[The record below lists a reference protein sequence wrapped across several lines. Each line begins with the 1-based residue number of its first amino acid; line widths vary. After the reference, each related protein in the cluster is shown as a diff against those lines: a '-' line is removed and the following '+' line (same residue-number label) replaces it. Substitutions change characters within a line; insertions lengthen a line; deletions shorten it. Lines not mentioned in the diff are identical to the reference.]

1 MNPLYNSRQRK
12 IYSDYN
18 SWSSEK
24 LTEILKNR
32 DNFNGDIIGII
43 ADILKER
50 NVTLAGSFDAPPD
63 TYSKEKSVSEKEYY
77 YEQKRRNEKES
88 KSGKFITELS
98 EKPNE
103 ELTGIITRYS
113 FYEQEMVEAALIVA
127 VERGVISYDLKELLL
142 KQITDNLSRHWDR
155 RSRFAWE
162 SDNAFMDLVSVYSDE
177 EIYGIIDN
185 PKDMVIDV
193 YHAVILTALYRELIS
208 NDDFKEYFKG
218 AKSALTTDF
227 ERSWDDFSERFDI
240 PETHEDSLDDEAVS
254 AEAAKFRKCPECGEL
269 VDSELTV
276 CWKCQAEIPE
286 SAMIPDIKEMRREI
300 ISEKRGIAIHPLLGL
315 IMIPLLVFGGAL
327 LKGWVRHGDP
337 FHHKYSLIVFGVV
350 LFVMLLWSLDKY
362 YKIMKD

>member
-50 NVTLAGSFDAPPD
+50 NVNLPGSFDPPPD
-63 TYSKEKSVSEKEYY
+63 TFSKEKSISEKEYY

-88 KSGKFITELS
+88 KSGKFIAELR
-98 EKPNE
+98 EKPKE

-162 SDNAFMDLVSVYSDE
+162 SDNAFLGVVSVYSDE
-177 EIYGIIDN
+177 EIYGIIEN
-185 PKDMVIDV
+185 PKDLVIDV

-208 NDDFKEYFKG
+208 NDDFKQYFKG

-227 ERSWDDFSERFDI
+227 ERSMYDLNERYYI
-240 PETHEDSLDDEAVS
+240 PETVDNQLDDEAVR
-254 AEAAKFRKCPECGEL
+254 AEAAKFRKCPDCGEV

-276 CWKCQAEIPE
+276 CWNCQAEIPE
-286 SAMIPDIKEMRREI
+286 TAQIPDIKEMRREI
-300 ISEKRGIAIHPLLGL
+300 ISENKGIAIHPLLAL
-315 IMIPLLVFGGAL
+315 IAIPLIGFGGAL

-337 FHHKYSLIVFGVV
+337 FHHKYSLAVLGVV